1 VHPFRTTH
9 RSFDAVVRERMVTI
23 AREAQRETG
32 FARTESS
39 AVPPVALVQSGAHLE
54 WRERQARQQRYEA
67 LVCEQLGAMW
77 IDEVPRLHEKIR
89 RR

>member
-1 VHPFRTTH
+1 MHPFRTTH

-32 FARTESS
+32 FARNEPS
-39 AVPPVALVQSGAHLE
+39 AVALVQSGAHLE

-77 IDEVPRLHEKIR
+77 IDEVPRLHERIR